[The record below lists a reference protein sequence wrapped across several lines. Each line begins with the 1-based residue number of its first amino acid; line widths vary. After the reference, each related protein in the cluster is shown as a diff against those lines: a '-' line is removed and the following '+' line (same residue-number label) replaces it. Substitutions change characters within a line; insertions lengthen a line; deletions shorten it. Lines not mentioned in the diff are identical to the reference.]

1 MEHSKHKK
9 RFVNFVKIKLKQ
21 NSKEPA
27 TKWKLPENRTK
38 HGIKGNYSI
47 ITGNDNN
54 LLILDIDNKEKYD
67 KRSRIL
73 YRHGVEEFAK
83 HVAEFCEPD
92 TLKVETPSGG
102 FNYYFNY

>member
-1 MEHSKHKK
+1 MEDKTDTFNIMEHSKHKK
-9 RFVNFVKIKLKQ
+9 RFDNFVKIKLKQ

-27 TKWKLPENRTK
+27 TKWKLQENRTK
-38 HGIKGNYSI
+38 HEIKGNYGI
-47 ITGNDNN
+47 ITGKANN

-83 HVAEFCEPD
+83 YVAEFGEPD
-92 TLKVETPSGG
+92 TLES
-102 FNYYFNY
+102 